1 VRSAGA
7 VTTTTSPIFAS
18 DPLNGATWTQRAGEL
33 DQLVGQ
39 VTVTTPPAASCS
51 AKTGPETTALVQIL
65 LDGKVVGGAVA
76 LPGQTTL
83 AFTWRPSSPEAGSF
97 NQPKQL
103 EEPLAAP
110 SPWLYEPR
118 NDTPHTLTAQVADDC
133 GAAGG
138 NNTGAH
144 PKIESISIDV
154 LGVS

>member
-1 VRSAGA
+1 
-7 VTTTTSPIFAS
+7 
-18 DPLNGATWTQRAGEL
+18 
-33 DQLVGQ
+33 
-39 VTVTTPPAASCS
+39 
-51 AKTGPETTALVQIL
+51 
-65 LDGKVVGGAVA
+65 VVGGAVA

-83 AFTWRPSSPEAGSF
+83 ALTWRPSSPEAGSF

-110 SPWLYEPR
+110 SPWLYEPSS
-118 NDTPHTLTAQVADDC
+118 DTPHTLTAQVADDC
-133 GAAGG
+133 GAGGG